1 MHPQDAARWAKF
13 SKLGRSQYVL
23 RYGVLAWG
31 VPVAILFVLLQGFLQ
46 GWTAA
51 AFQAIPALVLFP
63 LGGLFYGRIMWSL
76 LERRYGGS
84 STPTHSRTK

>member
-1 MHPQDAARWAKF
+1 MYPQDTASWAKF

-31 VPVAILFVLLQGFLQ
+31 VPVAVLFVLSQGFLQ

-51 AFQAIPALVLFP
+51 AFQAVPALILFP
-63 LGGLFYGRIMWSL
+63 VGGLFYGRIMWSL
-76 LERRYGGS
+76 YERQYGGTTS
-84 STPTHSRTK
+84 SPQ